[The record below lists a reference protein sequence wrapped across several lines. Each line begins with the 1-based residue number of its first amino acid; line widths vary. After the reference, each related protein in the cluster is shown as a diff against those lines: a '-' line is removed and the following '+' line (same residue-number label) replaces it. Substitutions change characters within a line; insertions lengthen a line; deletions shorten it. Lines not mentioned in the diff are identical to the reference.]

1 MKCTKGDS
9 AVISLDKRVKGG
21 VSLLYSKSDFRIHG
35 KLRIVNIEKQQS

>member
-1 MKCTKGDS
+1 MRCTKGDT

-35 KLRIVNIEKQQS
+35 KCRIVNTKWKQS